1 MAKAAKVYACQLL
14 EEVNEER
21 EKLGKPLIEE
31 DKDGGP
37 SGGEMVEKT
46 VSTIDPD
53 CGMFMKGAYE
63 RQFTYEAY
71 TACDKKGFVL
81 GVEVTSENVH
91 DNVAW
96 DALYDQVSAN
106 VQKTE
111 YFTMD
116 AVYKTP
122 WIMKKLLDNGII
134 PLVPYTRYKGRRQRK
149 RLAYPDRPYLAG
161 VPGYGGAAAQD
172 GARHG
177 YLHSTQRDHGVGLC
191 QRQRQ
196 A

>member
-1 MAKAAKVYACQLL
+1 L

-46 VSTIDPD
+46 VSTIYPD
-53 CGMFMKGAYE
+53 CGMFMKGAHE

-96 DALYDQVSAN
+96 DALYDQVTAN
-106 VQKTE
+106 VPKTE

-116 AVYKTP
+116 AAYKPPP
-122 WIMKKLLDNGII
+122 WIMKKLWITAISLWSLI
-134 PLVPYTRYKGRRQRK
+134 PGTK
-149 RLAYPDRPYLAG
+149 
-161 VPGYGGAAAQD
+161 GGAKAK
-172 GARHG
+172 G
-177 YLHSTQRDHGVGLC
+177 
-191 QRQRQ
+191 
-196 A
+196 